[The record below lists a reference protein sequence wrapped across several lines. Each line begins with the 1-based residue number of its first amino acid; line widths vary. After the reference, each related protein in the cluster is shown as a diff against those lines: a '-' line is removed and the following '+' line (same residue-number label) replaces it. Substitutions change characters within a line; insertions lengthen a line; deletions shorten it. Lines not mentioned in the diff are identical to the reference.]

1 MVNKRGVLLPSSRS
15 KMSRVKELKS
25 LDLSSHSLDV
35 GPVIGNEKGLGH
47 YEEVILLQL

>member
-25 LDLSSHSLDV
+25 LDLSSHSSDV
-35 GPVIGNEKGLGH
+35 GHVIGNEKGLGH
-47 YEEVILLQL
+47 YEEVILL